1 MALPL
6 DVDAPVT
13 AEVFTL
19 VREEDRLLLTG
30 PCGADPW
37 LIETDRSEHPLE
49 VVRRIVDDVVSEP
62 LLLHST
68 SWRFDRQSVILTFLL
83 VLTDSGSMAT
93 VPVER
98 SDLARSQPTA
108 APDSIAHH
116 QVLEHAIRH
125 LTWLAAD
132 DAVVHRTLDA
142 GWHAILRTYV
152 PEPFRQME

>member
-1 MALPL
+1 MAIPL

-19 VREEDRLLLTG
+19 VREDDRLLLTG

-37 LIETDRSEHPLE
+37 LIETDRTEHPLE
-49 VVRRIVDDVVSEP
+49 VVRRIVDEVVGEP

-68 SWRFDRQSVILTFLL
+68 SWRFDRRSVILTFVL
-83 VLTDSGSMAT
+83 VLADTGSMST
-93 VPVER
+93 VPVDR
-98 SDLARSQPTA
+98 TDLARSQATE
-108 APDSIAHH
+108 APKSVAHD

-125 LTWLAAD
+125 LAWLAAED
-132 DAVVHRTLDA
+132 PVVRGTLDV

-152 PEPFRQME
+152 PEPFQQLE